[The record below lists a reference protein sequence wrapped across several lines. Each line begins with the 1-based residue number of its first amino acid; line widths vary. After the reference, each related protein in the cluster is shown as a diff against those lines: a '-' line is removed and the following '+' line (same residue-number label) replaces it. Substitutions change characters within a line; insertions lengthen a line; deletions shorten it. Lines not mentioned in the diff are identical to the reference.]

1 MKVRLT
7 ESQYN
12 DLLKVINPNKKL
24 IITESQYKRLI
35 LEGSSQLEFNQIKGG
50 ELIKIKASNKDFI
63 FEVISADDARLLL
76 KNTNDGRYVN
86 VYFFLDFNAID
97 NNQLATKIS
106 KAKAG
111 PYSKITPNLIKD
123 TESWKTFT
131 FKNVTSFQVFKDKS
145 ATDLLLNIDTKTGK
159 EIKQQNNDVD
169 DDGPMDVDTDREIR
183 DNLIKG
189 IEPNTS
195 YKITFFDKSTLKF
208 FVTEK
213 NGSVIDIKFKTKS
226 EKADMS
232 YDDMFNKNAEDRG
245 EFFDGQNKIINSLT
259 SKVKEINTWLSNHDR
274 TINKLTDKLN
284 NSSTNDERVA
294 NQAALDKANA
304 NKDKYTEIAKKY
316 SEDIQKA
323 QDLKDKYWDRG
334 PRYQG
339 VNTIST
345 TDYTDGFASRWVKTI
360 EESPEYEHSKGLK
373 IDLSNIKIHRGKLK
387 VQNKKQEDEIA
398 KLNKQLSS
406 ATDEVEKKRIED
418 RLKEINRANVLF
430 FQNKEFDV
438 YTKSFNRP
446 TDNFSAFDLLVTL
459 MYRPVDGNPDS
470 KLYSKNFP
478 LKGIINLTIIKD
490 DKGPSLT
497 DKREVT
503 RRERYNMP
511 KLKVDYK
518 YIQDYIKNNTN
529 AKAIINSKPSVLMR
543 LLGAKSKGMLPLE
556 KLQSELG
563 NVDTSKNPSDKFIA
577 GRYVTMKPNF
587 TTVKEVKDDAKLNE
601 FKRLM
606 INAGSDVVKALVKR
620 YTLGDEHV
628 ALTMKHEESGVMYT
642 FFVQEKEE
650 LPEDEELGNNEY
662 YVELKYNNNKNQAK
676 KSIAKFK
683 VKVINYDAPK
693 L

>member
-7 ESQYN
+7 ESQY
-12 DLLKVINPNKKL
+12 DSLLKVINPNKKL

-97 NNQLATKIS
+97 NNQLTTKIS

-159 EIKQQNNDVD
+159 EIKQQNNDVN

-232 YDDMFNKNAEDRG
+232 YDDMFDKNAEDRI

-373 IDLSNIKIHRGKLK
+373 IDLSSIKIHRGKLK
-387 VQNKKQEDEIA
+387 VQNKEQEDEIA
-398 KLNKQLSS
+398 ELNKQLSS

-438 YTKSFNRP
+438 YTKSFNNP
-446 TDNFSAFDLLVTL
+446 EDNFSAFDLLVTL
-459 MYRPVDGNPDS
+459 TYRPVEGNPDS

-511 KLKVDYK
+511 KLQADYK

-529 AKAIINSKPSVLMR
+529 ARAIINSKPSVLMR
-543 LLGAKSKGMLPLE
+543 LLGAKSKGMLSLE
-556 KLQSELG
+556 KLQAELG
-563 NVDTSKNPSDKFIA
+563 NANSKSVASDKFIA
-577 GRYVTMKPNF
+577 GKYVLFKPDF
-587 TTVKEVKDDAKLNE
+587 DTVKDVKDDDRLTE
-601 FKRLM
+601 FEDSIISSGEEIIK
-606 INAGSDVVKALVKR
+606 GLVKR
-620 YTLGDEHV
+620 YALGDGHRV
-628 ALTMKHEESGVMYT
+628 LNVLKKDSDLMYS
-642 FFVQEKEE
+642 FFIQEKQE
-650 LPEDEELGNNEY
+650 LPKDIELKDNEY
-662 YVELKYNNNKNQAK
+662 YIELKYNTNKKEVK

-683 VKVINYDAPK
+683 IKVINYDTPK
-693 L
+693 